1 MDGERDRLR
10 SLLPLV
16 VGVGGLGLAVALIV
30 DGVQKNA
37 SCRRVDQDEDEVVIP
52 NEDKEVKENA
62 NELPAGKTTPLS
74 TAAPTANP
82 SASPEEETQSA
93 TSSATSSVTS
103 SATSSVALP
112 APKMNASDKR
122 AIYKRA
128 YEKARRRAPVDPR
141 ANAIARQM
149 SV

>member
-37 SCRRVDQDEDEVVIP
+37 SCRQVDQDEDVTP
-52 NEDKEVKENA
+52 NEDKEVEENA
-62 NELPAGKTTPLS
+62 NALAAGKTLS
-74 TAAPTANP
+74 TATPAANP
-82 SASPEEETQSA
+82 PARQEEENQSA
-93 TSSATSSVTS
+93 TSSVTSSVTS
-103 SATSSVALP
+103 SATSSVTLP
-112 APKMNASDKR
+112 EPKMSASDKR

>member
-37 SCRRVDQDEDEVVIP
+37 SCRQVDKDVTP
-52 NEDKEVKENA
+52 NEDKEVEENA
-62 NELPAGKTTPLS
+62 NALAAGKTTPLS
-74 TAAPTANP
+74 TATPAANP
-82 SASPEEETQSA
+82 PASPEEENQSA
-93 TSSATSSVTS
+93 TSSETSSATS

-112 APKMNASDKR
+112 EPKMSASDKR

-149 SV
+149 SA